1 MAGSENT
8 SDRHFQSLIQ
18 SATSHFLGN
27 MQGNCSC
34 LRARLL
40 YSKGG
45 SSPGVLSA
53 RESGNHVTE
62 MMIYLV
68 PGMS

>member
-1 MAGSENT
+1 M
-8 SDRHFQSLIQ
+8 DK
-18 SATSHFLGN
+18 SHKPNIEQKRKKQEKVCN